1 MEMQK
6 DEWTLLL
13 LLQMRGVLQL
23 QSCSCVT
30 GAVGK
35 QLLQIQRS
43 SNTKILHSLLVVLC
57 PISQSR

>member
-1 MEMQK
+1 MQK

-43 SNTKILHSLLVVLC
+43 SNTKIWHSLLVVLC